1 MANKVGSLYFTL
13 GVDAT
18 EFEKK
23 LNGASARLAD
33 FGKKAQDVGR
43 SMSLYIS
50 TPILAAGGA
59 AIKFASDFE
68 ESLNKVD
75 VAFGDSADEV
85 RNFAKETLKTYG
97 IAQGTALDMAALFGD
112 MATGMGISQDA
123 AAALSTSMVGLAGDV
138 ASFKNMN
145 IQEVT
150 TALNGVFTGETESL
164 KRLGVVMTETNLKQ
178 FALEKGITQ
187 SLEAMSQGEKV
198 MLRYEYVMAML
209 ANSQGDFER
218 TGGGAANQMRIFT
231 ESLKELAVQFG
242 QVMLPAFTRAIKVVN
257 GWVESL
263 RAMDDGQRRMIIGVA
278 AVAAALGPLT
288 IGLGLAAS
296 GLSAVITGVKALTI
310 ALATNPFGLIAVAL
324 AATVAAFA
332 TAYAKSEVFRESLS
346 RLFTVYG
353 TIANSIG
360 SILNSIFGPV
370 LRLIG
375 LSSEF
380 GVTWSNMLGLFVGV
394 LNTIQGRLIGLAGVV
409 SGVIRSIDLAFQ
421 GEFKKSG
428 HALAQA
434 MQSGLDAVN
443 PGKMAQDFVDAYN
456 SVIGKASIKA
466 PDPTQSFRGS
476 NVYAAMAQGAT
487 EATNATKKLTEEQI
501 KLRQEEEKRQ
511 AAIKGQLQNV
521 VGLKSLTALTADL
534 TETMGK
540 APTGFFA
547 NLFGD
552 VEGPISN
559 IEAVKQKLIEL
570 NNPLIDLMEGYG
582 NLEEFNPLEALFQSI
597 EESDPLAGFQEKIKE
612 ALESTKVS
620 AETLMPVFGALGQAI
635 SSSLGGAAAGW
646 AQFAASVI
654 SGVGILIKAAKVAVE
669 AYKAKAIAAA
679 IAGGAEAGGA
689 TGPLAPFTTPAFIA
703 TLLGVVGGAIAAIPK
718 FAKGGAVTGPTLA
731 MVGENP
737 ASRGEAIIPFE
748 RMGSFLSQFT
758 GMGGG
763 GVQQVVVTGQ
773 IAGDTIRL
781 SNQKSGINNGR
792 VRWERGK
799 PGRGTALVN

>member
-218 TGGGAANQMRIFT
+218 TGGGAANQMRVFT

-332 TAYAKSEVFRESLS
+332 TAYAKSEVFRDSLS

-375 LSSEF
+375 LSGEF
-380 GVTWSNMLGLFVGV
+380 GVTWSNMLGIFVGV

-476 NVYAAMAQGAT
+476 GVYKAMAQGAT

-559 IEAVKQKLIEL
+559 IEKVKNKLTELYTPMGQLMAEFSKIQEQDPLQGMADKITMQIDPSKTAVQSLFDSMAGNEEKAVLMAQAVSQAFDSMSQNLLGSLINSENGFMRFVGGLGQTILKLISML
-570 NNPLIDLMEGYG
+570 LS
-582 NLEEFNPLEALFQSI
+582 QSI
-597 EESDPLAGFQEKIKE
+597 AN
-612 ALESTKVS
+612 
-620 AETLMPVFGALGQAI
+620 
-635 SSSLGGAAAGW
+635 
-646 AQFAASVI
+646 
-654 SGVGILIKAAKVAVE
+654 
-669 AYKAKAIAAA
+669 A
-679 IAGGAEAGGA
+679 IAGATASGTA
-689 TGPLAPFTTPAFIA
+689 TGPAAVFTTPAFIA
-703 TLLGVVGGAIAAIPK
+703 TAVSGILGAFAAIPK

-792 VRWERGK
+792 VRWERGT
-799 PGRGTALVN
+799 GRALVN